1 MKTRLRVCCLLLTSF
16 LFNAPFGPAVTA
28 TVAQTGGAK
37 PIDSP
42 IVRNRNPLP
51 PNALY
56 PLPLTAIKPRDWLRR
71 QLQTQAAGLTGQ
83 LDEFWPDLSSNSA
96 WLGGA
101 GEGWERGPYYLD
113 GLVPLAYLLDD
124 SKLIAKANKWVNWTL
139 ENQRPDG
146 SIGPEKN
153 KDWWPNMIMLKVL
166 TQHYEAT
173 GDRRVLPLM
182 QRYFNY
188 HARHAGERP
197 LHEWAIPRWGEEVL
211 SILWLYNRTG
221 DPQLLSLARTLRRQG
236 FDWKQHFAD
245 FKFPDKTSKEQ
256 LGLRQDMSN
265 TTPLS
270 MRVHGVNNAM
280 AMKYSAL
287 WSLVSGDATD
297 RHAIYQM
304 LGELDKHHLLPN
316 GMHSADEHYAG
327 QNPSQGVELC
337 AVVETMF
344 SLEHALAIVGDTALG
359 NRLERITFNA
369 LPATFSGD
377 MWAHQYD
384 QQPNQVACS
393 IGPRDWTTNGPE
405 SNVFGLEPN
414 FGCCTANMHQGWPK
428 FVASMWMRTRDDG
441 LVAIAYAPSEVQ
453 TIIRGVRVRVT
464 EETEYPF
471 RDQVRFAVDPSSS
484 ITFPFQLRIPAWADG
499 AMVSVNGGKS
509 EDVKAGVFHTI
520 MRRWKKGDRVEL
532 PLPLRTRTSRWYQ
545 DSIAIERG
553 PLVFSLKIGE
563 DWRRI
568 TKGMHKPAPSPAS
581 DWEVLPTTAWN
592 YGLIIDPSN
601 PEQSVEVIPKPLGD
615 IPFSA
620 AGAPVELRVKGRR
633 IPGWTLVNNSA
644 GPLPPSPVD
653 SREPIET
660 LTLIPYGSAK
670 LRVTAFPQVAG
681 R

>member
-1 MKTRLRVCCLLLTSF
+1 MRIRLTTSYLLLAGLLSVVF
-16 LFNAPFGPAVTA
+16 AGP
-28 TVAQTGGAK
+28 TVKAK
-37 PIDSP
+37 SAARGDVKPAASP
-42 IVRNRNPLP
+42 VVKNRAPLP

-56 PLPLTAIKPRDWLRR
+56 LLPLTAVKPHGWLRQ
-71 QLQTQAAGLTGQ
+71 QLRIQADGLSGH
-83 LDEFWPDLSSNSA
+83 LDEFWPDLGPQSA
-96 WLGGA
+96 WLGGT
-101 GEGWERGPYYLD
+101 GEGWERGPYFTD

-124 SKLIAKANKWVNWTL
+124 PKLIAKANKWVKWTL

-146 SIGPEKN
+146 SIGPAKN

-166 TQHYEAT
+166 AQHYEAT
-173 GDRRVLPLM
+173 GDRRVIPLM
-182 QRYFNY
+182 TRYFKY

-221 DPQLLSLARTLRRQG
+221 DRALLDLARTLQHQG

-256 LGLRQDMSN
+256 LGLRKDMSN

-280 AMKYSAL
+280 AMKYLPL
-287 WSLVSGDATD
+287 WSLVSGDVSD
-297 RHAIYQM
+297 RRAIYAM
-304 LGELDKHHLLPN
+304 LDELDKHHLLPN

-337 AVVETMF
+337 SVVETMF
-344 SLEHALAIVGDTALG
+344 SLEHALAVLGDPTLG
-359 NRLERITFNA
+359 DRLERISFNA

-384 QQPNQVACS
+384 QQPNQVMCS
-393 IGPRDWTTNGPE
+393 ISPRDWTTNGPE

-428 FVASMWMRTRDDG
+428 LAASLWMATPDDG
-441 LVAIAYAPSEVQ
+441 LAAVAYAPSEVR
-453 TIIRGVRVRVT
+453 TTVKGNVPVEVV

-471 RDQVRFAVDPSSS
+471 REKIQFTVNPARPVA
-484 ITFPFQLRIPAWADG
+484 FPFQLRIPRWAEG
-499 AMVSVNGGKS
+499 ASVSVNGEKS
-509 EDVKAGVFHTI
+509 QAAKAGGFHTI
-520 MRRWKKGDRVEL
+520 ARRWQKGDRVEL
-532 PLPLRTRTSRWYQ
+532 TLPMRVRTSRWYQ
-545 DSIAIERG
+545 NSLAVERG

-563 DWRRI
+563 QWKQI
-568 TKGMHKPAPSPAS
+568 KQGMHKPAPAPAA
-581 DWEVLPTTAWN
+581 DWEVHPSTAWN
-592 YGLIIDPSN
+592 YGLVINSSD
-601 PEQSVEVIPKPLGD
+601 PEQSVEVVAKPLGKF
-615 IPFSA
+615 PFTSE
-620 AGAPVELRVKGRR
+620 GAPVELRVKGRR
-633 IPGWTLVNNSA
+633 IPEWSLVRNSA
-644 GPLPPSPVD
+644 APPPSPVA
-653 SREPIET
+653 SREPLET

-670 LRVTAFPQVAG
+670 LRITAFPQASE